1 MECLKEALPA
11 CPHLIRAVDGV
22 VRGGSQ
28 TGRFERR
35 CLDPNK
41 WHRCLE
47 TSVGETRVQ
56 EVAGT
61 WADWAWPSAAE
72 TSNADD
78 FDEPIGF
85 PQGDSWTISCRVN
98 VDGLQNFG
106 TAAPG
111 VKGQHATQVAEQ
123 CARDGRDEGAGI
135 MVVPCTGHQKKVAG
149 ESLGRAFFPWVSFP
163 SLSRAARNCGS
174 PPGTKEFDM
183 PNAVVHFA
191 LDFARQYGLDLPCF
205 RRYYA
210 FKAEWRK
217 VVMSWFSLPEHDAKK
232 ALLMACFGFAF
243 PSRATGLPVACPLLE
258 GLAADAMKL
267 RELLCQKFP
276 QVLQAMKEAKKPR
289 PETST
294 MAFLLFDKEHTA
306 MRQFCDLLPKHGFAL
321 VGPVFDAVLAVP
333 ERQLSDGDDHTS
345 RELALLADFESL
357 TGITMQVKAL
367 DTAPPVLTVQRILDD
382 ILASNQGIRMH
393 SIEHVPG
400 CYSCIGTAL
409 LNLFPEEESSI
420 KEATANLTEP
430 ISYQRAMQLCP
441 QIAIEPISWA
451 QAKQC
456 TDGTCFLLHTS
467 HASGADIGHAYGL
480 KLVQAAMHIYS
491 STEEERIQTN
501 ASLLLDKLQ
510 NVPGIY
516 IFNVHV
522 LPNGDPAA
530 KRRKKEYG
538 TSIELQLKAGMEC
551 DSEETSW
558 ERLRMQLK
566 DSMRKEVD
574 REITRPGLSCT
585 VEQTLLGHL

>member
-1 MECLKEALPA
+1 M
-11 CPHLIRAVDGV
+11 
-22 VRGGSQ
+22 
-28 TGRFERR
+28 
-35 CLDPNK
+35 
-41 WHRCLE
+41 
-47 TSVGETRVQ
+47 
-56 EVAGT
+56 
-61 WADWAWPSAAE
+61 
-72 TSNADD
+72 
-78 FDEPIGF
+78 
-85 PQGDSWTISCRVN
+85 
-98 VDGLQNFG
+98 
-106 TAAPG
+106 
-111 VKGQHATQVAEQ
+111 
-123 CARDGRDEGAGI
+123 
-135 MVVPCTGHQKKVAG
+135 
-149 ESLGRAFFPWVSFP
+149 
-163 SLSRAARNCGS
+163 
-174 PPGTKEFDM
+174 
-183 PNAVVHFA
+183 
-191 LDFARQYGLDLPCF
+191 
-205 RRYYA
+205 
-210 FKAEWRK
+210 
-217 VVMSWFSLPEHDAKK
+217 
-232 ALLMACFGFAF
+232 
-243 PSRATGLPVACPLLE
+243 
-258 GLAADAMKL
+258 
-267 RELLCQKFP
+267 
-276 QVLQAMKEAKKPR
+276 
-289 PETST
+289 
-294 MAFLLFDKEHTA
+294 
-306 MRQFCDLLPKHGFAL
+306 
-321 VGPVFDAVLAVP
+321 
-333 ERQLSDGDDHTS
+333 
-345 RELALLADFESL
+345 
-357 TGITMQVKAL
+357 
-367 DTAPPVLTVQRILDD
+367 DTAPPVLTVQQILDD

-393 SIEHVPG
+393 SIEHVHG

-409 LNLFPEEESSI
+409 LNLFPEEEFSI
-420 KEATANLTEP
+420 KEATSNLTEP

-558 ERLRMQLK
+558 ERLRMQLQ